1 VNLTAPASSPRWS
14 LRCINSAAANCV
26 MDISLPHTTA
36 LTRLS
41 SRPRSL
47 PANFQRELALNFGK
61 SDYLH
66 LRSVLYIKS
75 PAAAA
80 AAAARCAPITAVGD
94 VIFTLPLGYT
104 ERTSERGTFDRVV
117 IEMANCSTN
126 SLRPLQS
133 KTLWSTDLILW
144 LYLAL
149 FVHEYGFSTYKT
161 IFFQQS
167 YNLEVI
173 GKKHTL
179 VHYFCWSC
187 SRK

>member
-1 VNLTAPASSPRWS
+1 MNLTAPASSSRWS

-36 LTRLS
+36 LTRRGS
-41 SRPRSL
+41 PPSL
-47 PANFQRELALNFGK
+47 PPRQTLSERELNFGK

-80 AAAARCAPITAVGD
+80 GARCAPITAVGD
-94 VIFTLPLGYT
+94 VIHFASRLHTQ
-104 ERTSERGTFDRVV
+104 RERGTFDRPV

-133 KTLWSTDLILW
+133 KRFHFPPK
-144 LYLAL
+144 LAQPRISL
-149 FVHEYGFSTYKT
+149 LPWKT
-161 IFFQQS
+161 MICR
-167 YNLEVI
+167 
-173 GKKHTL
+173 
-179 VHYFCWSC
+179 YF
-187 SRK
+187 